1 MGVAADLALVA
12 VYLLALLVLARR
24 RRKSS
29 AGEYLLAGR
38 SLTLPAFVATLV
50 STWYGGVL
58 GVGEYSYLHGL
69 SNWLALG
76 GPYYLAGLVFA
87 FLLAGRVRRSDLV
100 TVPDR
105 LLEDHGPGVAALGSV
120 LVFVNMLPA
129 AYLLMLGVLAHR
141 LLGIPATLGV
151 VLFAALSVAL
161 VAGAGFRTVVRHNGL
176 QFVLMYGCFAL
187 LLPVALVRAGGV
199 GAFSTLPAEVLSWDG
214 GMGLQAVVVWYVIA
228 LQTLV
233 EPSFYQRCYAARTPT
248 VARRGI
254 IWSVLF
260 WIVFDGLTTLTG
272 MLARVLLPGLSDPV
286 EAYPALADALL
297 PPVAR
302 GLFYVGLLATVM
314 STVESYLFVAAGTVG
329 FDLPR
334 IWRRWRGE
342 TDAGRHSDER
352 ATARATRAGLI
363 VATAASVALAL
374 STTSVVTLWKA
385 VGSVI
390 TPALL
395 LPLLGGFWPRWR
407 AGSRA
412 TGLSILLAAT
422 TALSWM
428 APTWWGHAPPF
439 EVEPIFPALA
449 VSIAIHLPAW
459 LRPRGRFGPRSEPAR
474 PEDRRRG
481 SGPKS
486 RI

>member
-1 MGVAADLALVA
+1 MPVKMGVAADLALVA
-12 VYLLALLVLARR
+12 AYLLALLVLARR
-24 RRKSS
+24 RRKSG

-187 LLPVALVRAGGV
+187 LLPVALVRAGG
-199 GAFSTLPAEVLSWDG
+199 
-214 GMGLQAVVVWYVIA
+214 
-228 LQTLV
+228 
-233 EPSFYQRCYAARTPT
+233 
-248 VARRGI
+248 
-254 IWSVLF
+254 
-260 WIVFDGLTTLTG
+260 
-272 MLARVLLPGLSDPV
+272 
-286 EAYPALADALL
+286 
-297 PPVAR
+297 
-302 GLFYVGLLATVM
+302 
-314 STVESYLFVAAGTVG
+314 
-329 FDLPR
+329 
-334 IWRRWRGE
+334 
-342 TDAGRHSDER
+342 
-352 ATARATRAGLI
+352 
-363 VATAASVALAL
+363 
-374 STTSVVTLWKA
+374 
-385 VGSVI
+385 
-390 TPALL
+390 
-395 LPLLGGFWPRWR
+395 
-407 AGSRA
+407 
-412 TGLSILLAAT
+412 
-422 TALSWM
+422 
-428 APTWWGHAPPF
+428 
-439 EVEPIFPALA
+439 
-449 VSIAIHLPAW
+449 
-459 LRPRGRFGPRSEPAR
+459 
-474 PEDRRRG
+474 
-481 SGPKS
+481 
-486 RI
+486 